1 MLVCFSRGYWAT
13 DKRTH
18 SHEQALAVSKDMM
31 IFKKSILLN
40 KVVNSPHGLFDET
53 MSPMFEDVDLCLR
66 AKEQGL
72 VVNIAGEAVGT
83 STKALYMYDE
93 DEISH
98 LTSSLFNPLHM
109 KLSVLQAFQAF
120 SKRWKEKHQ
129 LERERNFLTPAKLTW
144 VIHCGGSQG
153 LEAATI
159 LQTLYKYL
167 DVRTLIR
174 RYSFCE
180 HSDTL
185 SGMPAYFNDILDY
198 TAYRSFT
205 KPYQGTIC
213 YYISGSVKAVFSCN
227 RLTFSSYLLL
237 LN

>member
-1 MLVCFSRGYWAT
+1 ML
-13 DKRTH
+13 
-18 SHEQALAVSKDMM
+18 L
-31 IFKKSILLN
+31 FKKSLVTDKQLF
-40 KVVNSPHGLFDET
+40 SAQGYFFDEI

-66 AKEQGL
+66 ARELGL

-83 STKALYMYDE
+83 STKALYMYDD
-93 DEISH
+93 DEVSH
-98 LTSSLFNPLHM
+98 LTSSLFNPLQM
-109 KLSVLQAFQAF
+109 KLSMLQAFQAF
-120 SKRWKEKHQ
+120 SQAWKEKRQ
-129 LERERNFLTPAKLTW
+129 LERQKQFLTPAKLTW

-205 KPYQGTIC
+205 KPYQGMQI
-213 YYISGSVKAVFSCN
+213 V
-227 RLTFSSYLLL
+227 
-237 LN
+237 

>member
-1 MLVCFSRGYWAT
+1 ML
-13 DKRTH
+13 
-18 SHEQALAVSKDMM
+18 L
-31 IFKKSILLN
+31 FKKSLLHN
-40 KVVNSPHGLFDET
+40 DKLVTSTGDGILFDES
-53 MSPMFEDVDLCLR
+53 MSPVFEDVDLCLR
-66 AKEQGL
+66 AREIGIG
-72 VVNIAGEAVGT
+72 VNIAGQAVGT
-83 STKALYMYDE
+83 STKALYMYDD

-109 KLSVLQAFQAF
+109 KLSVLQAFQRF
-120 SKRWKEKHQ
+120 SDKWKVKHQ
-129 LERERNFLTPAKLTW
+129 IEREKQFLTPAKLTW

-205 KPYQGTIC
+205 KPYQGM
-213 YYISGSVKAVFSCN
+213 
-227 RLTFSSYLLL
+227 L
-237 LN
+237 